1 MSCSGTIGR
10 VCEVPYNFKCVLVRS
25 AALIKLNTNK
35 CFSNFIEATL
45 QSNIVQSQILVQQLQ
60 AAQPNLFQGAIKCL
74 IFPLPSMKE
83 QKRIAKS
90 LIKFNSQISSKETRL
105 EKLKLLKKGLMSD
118 LLTGRVRVKI

>member
-1 MSCSGTIGR
+1 M
-10 VCEVPYNFKCVLVRS
+10 
-25 AALIKLNTNK
+25 
-35 CFSNFIEATL
+35 
-45 QSNIVQSQILVQQLQ
+45 QQLQ